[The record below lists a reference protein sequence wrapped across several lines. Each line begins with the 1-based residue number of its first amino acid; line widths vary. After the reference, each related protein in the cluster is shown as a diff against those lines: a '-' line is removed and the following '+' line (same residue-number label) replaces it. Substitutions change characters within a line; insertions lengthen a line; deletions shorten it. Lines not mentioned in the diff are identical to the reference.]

1 MQTYQK
7 ILIGGLGALTPVIVN
22 LLVVDL
28 QVLFLNLT
36 LVAFLAYLTRVVILF
51 FLGGFVAFFNK
62 DENSPLKLFQLG
74 LAAPALIMSLLNGSQ
89 VEIPKVSPPAQAQPS
104 ASLQLIPSA
113 YAQTAQ
119 KREIKTFSLPK
130 ETLGEQF
137 QRGFTGAVPKRVWFV
152 IAASYPNRES
162 AQREADRITKTFAA
176 KGFKADVFSPGAGNS
191 SWSVVLGSNLT
202 SDEAQNLRQRAMT
215 AGVSKDP
222 SVWTFAK

>member
-1 MQTYQK
+1 MKTSRK
-7 ILIGGLGALTPVIVN
+7 ILIGGAGALTPVVMN
-22 LLVVDL
+22 LLVVDFN
-28 QVLFLNLT
+28 VLFLNLT
-36 LVAFLAYLTRVVILF
+36 LVAGLAYLTRVAILF
-51 FLGGFVAFFNK
+51 ALGGLVAFLYQ

-74 LAAPALIMSLLNGSQ
+74 LAAPALITSLMNGGQ
-89 VEIPKVSPPAQAQPS
+89 VEIPKVPPSAQVRPS

-130 ETLGEQF
+130 ESYGEQF

-162 AQREADRITKTFAA
+162 AQREADRITKAFAA
-176 KGFKADVFSPGAGNS
+176 KGFKAEVFSPGAGNS

-202 SDEAQNLRQRAMT
+202 SDEAQNLRQRAFT
-215 AGVSKDP
+215 AGVSKAP